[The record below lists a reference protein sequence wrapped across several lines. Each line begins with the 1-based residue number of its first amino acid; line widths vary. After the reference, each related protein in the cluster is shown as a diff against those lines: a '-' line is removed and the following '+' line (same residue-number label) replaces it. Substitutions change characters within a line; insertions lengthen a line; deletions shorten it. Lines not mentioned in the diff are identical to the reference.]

1 MPILQHKPY
10 INGKMVSKIFKK
22 LSTWFMDI
30 PISYIMR
37 FVGFFCLVQISRK
50 KSAPLKI
57 RKVLQIFP
65 ISSLL
70 FFDKMPFL
78 IDIPVFSVH
87 P

>member
-1 MPILQHKPY
+1 MVHKGEIL
-10 INGKMVSKIFKK
+10 SKIFKK
-22 LSTWFMDI
+22 IAHVVYGYPHKL
-30 PISYIMR
+30 YNAL
-37 FVGFFCLVQISRK
+37 VEFFCLVQISRK

-57 RKVLQIFP
+57 RKVLQIFS

-78 IDIPVFSVH
+78 IDIPVFSVQ

>member
-1 MPILQHKPY
+1 MNGPQRKDTVKDFQKNCPRGLWISPHKLY
-10 INGKMVSKIFKK
+10 NA
-22 LSTWFMDI
+22 LE
-30 PISYIMR
+30 
-37 FVGFFCLVQISRK
+37 GFFCLVQISRK

-57 RKVLQIFP
+57 RKVLQIFS

-78 IDIPVFSVH
+78 IDIPVFSVQ